1 VIRDRRLTPLRRTV
15 FAAACILVAL
25 SCMPAHDRALTEFAV
40 LRSGGTSFTTAQLAD
55 AYGYRPLFNRGID
68 GTGETIALIEID
80 SYRQSDITA
89 FDRASNL
96 AAPHITVS
104 RVDGPAPP
112 LQTGAETTLDVEVVH
127 ALAPGAAIQIYDI
140 DATQT
145 GTDSWQ
151 AMADALNAAASHG
164 AGTIAISLGSCG
176 LDPFAEPTRSA
187 LASLEAR
194 GVSVFVASGDN
205 GDHPGP
211 AQTCGTD
218 LGVAYPG
225 SDPSVV
231 AVGGTS
237 LHLAADHTIKRET
250 GWKWSGGGRV
260 LGLTRSAWQ
269 VVAGLPSD
277 GARWAPDVSFDAN
290 ASTGVRIYFHSAWH
304 VAGGT
309 SIGAPAWAAAW
320 ALVRSDAAAAG
331 VTAGAAAPLLY
342 AVGNSPNGALA
353 FHDITAGSNGAYT
366 AHPGWDA
373 VTGWGSP
380 NVSGLGQAVID
391 VPSP

>member
-1 VIRDRRLTPLRRTV
+1 VIRDRRLAPLWRTV
-15 FAAACILVAL
+15 IAAACALVAL
-25 SCMPAHDRALTEFAV
+25 STASSPGRSLTSFDV
-40 LRSGGTSFTTAQLAD
+40 VHSGGTSYTVAQLAD

-68 GTGETIALIEID
+68 GTGETVALIEID
-80 SYRQSDITA
+80 SYRASDLAA

-96 AAPHITVS
+96 APPQITVT
-104 RVDGPAPP
+104 RVNGLTTP
-112 LQTGAETTLDVEVVH
+112 LQAGAETTLDVELVH

-140 DATQT
+140 DASLA
-145 GTDSWQ
+145 GSDAWQ
-151 AMADALNAAASHG
+151 EMADALNAAANHG

-176 LDPFAEPTRSA
+176 LDPFAGPTRSA
-187 LASLEAR
+187 LAAIETR
-194 GVSVFVASGDN
+194 GVSVFVASGDH
-205 GDHPGP
+205 GDRPGP
-211 AQTCGTD
+211 AQTCGPD

-237 LHLAADHTIKRET
+237 LHLAAGNTVAKETAWKR
-250 GWKWSGGGRV
+250 SGGGRV
-260 LGLTRSAWQ
+260 LGLTRAAWQ

-290 ASTGVRIYFHSAWH
+290 TATGVRFYYAGGWH

-309 SIGAPAWAAAW
+309 SVGAPAWSAAW

-331 VTAGAAAPLLY
+331 VDAGAAAPLLY
-342 AVGNSPNGALA
+342 AVGNSPNGAIA
-353 FHDITAGSNGAYT
+353 FHDITSGSNGAYS

-380 NVSGLGQAVID
+380 NVSRLGQAVID
-391 VPSP
+391 LSSP